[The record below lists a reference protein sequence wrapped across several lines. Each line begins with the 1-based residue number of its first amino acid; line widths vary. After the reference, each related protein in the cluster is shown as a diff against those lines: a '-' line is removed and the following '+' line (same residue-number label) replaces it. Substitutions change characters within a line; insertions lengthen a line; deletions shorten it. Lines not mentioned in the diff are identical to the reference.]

1 MKNIGVKYGLICGL
15 VIVIAQL
22 AGFLLDLQSMG
33 TGASIV
39 SWLLVFA
46 ITFAIIYKGCAE
58 HRDIHGNISTGQGFK
73 IGVTAGLIAGLIAG
87 LFGVLYSEVIDPEM
101 TERIMEAAREDWEE
115 RNMTEEQMEQ
125 AEKWAGM
132 FSNPALAI
140 PASIIWYS
148 IGGMIKGPISGA
160 ILHRAE

>member
-22 AGFLLDLQSMG
+22 AGYLLDLQSMG
-33 TGASIV
+33 MGAGII

-46 ITFAIIYKGCAE
+46 ITFVIVYKGCSE

-73 IGVTAGLIAGLIAG
+73 IGVTVGLIAGVIAG
-87 LFGVLYSEVIDPEM
+87 LFGVLYSEVIDTEM
-101 TERIMEAAREDWEE
+101 TERILESAREQWDEN
-115 RNMTEEQMEQ
+115 NMTEAQIEQS
-125 AEKWAGM
+125 EKMVTM

-148 IGGMIKGPISGA
+148 IGGMIKGLISGA